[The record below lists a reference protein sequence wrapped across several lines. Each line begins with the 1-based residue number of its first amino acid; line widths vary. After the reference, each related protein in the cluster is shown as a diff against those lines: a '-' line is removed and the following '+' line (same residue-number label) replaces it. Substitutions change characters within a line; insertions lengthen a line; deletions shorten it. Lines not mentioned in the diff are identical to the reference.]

1 MTPKLLPTPILNPF
15 SDYSQTTPIL
25 RWLPDYSHTK
35 PILRIL
41 PDYYN
46 SKMTLR
52 LLQILDDFQTAA
64 HSKITPGLLPILR
77 LLSDHSLYSQK
88 TPPRFP
94 DDSPDSPDYQDSKT
108 IEILLFNQ
116 CTQTPCRL
124 WQVQHYLHSSH
135 HPLAGADGNRKDSKF
150 TFSNSSQTHRYSYSQ
165 ITARLITFWNFS

>member
-1 MTPKLLPTPILNPF
+1 MFPLHQHVYTIHTHNLQAGSDLANPTNTPWQMQMHCLQSQPLEVHLTSPRLTSPLN
-15 SDYSQTTPIL
+15 
-25 RWLPDYSHTK
+25 
-35 PILRIL
+35 
-41 PDYYN
+41 
-46 SKMTLR
+46 MLR
-52 LLQILDDFQTAA
+52 LLLDHYF
-64 HSKITPGLLPILR
+64 
-77 LLSDHSLYSQK
+77 LYSQK

-94 DDSPDSPDYQDSKT
+94 DDSPDYPDSKT

-124 WQVQHYLHSSH
+124 WQVEHYLHSSH